1 MPGTASG
8 AKNSKWIET
17 LRRCSA
23 EYQQEKETSKT
34 GSSSNNKRRVNSPP
48 RAAKKKEVGR
58 AIRKEVTAAKARN
71 VATTKTLK
79 AHTAESQAMLKK
91 EQEDASNANA
101 EKMAKHVEDTRKA
114 IHAEATTKALTKVQ
128 ESRRQAREA
137 RQANPQGEGTV
148 RKRMNVKTPAP
159 LPKSHQATMP
169 RVRHRTKRAV

>member
-48 RAAKKKEVGR
+48 RAAKKKEVDR
-58 AIRKEVTAAKARN
+58 AVRKEVTAAKARN
-71 VATTKTLK
+71 ATMSKTLK
-79 AHTAESQAMLKK
+79 THTAQSQAMHKK
-91 EQEDASNANA
+91 EQEDARKAYA
-101 EKMAKHVEDTRKA
+101 EKLAKHVEDTRKA
-114 IHAEATTKALTKVQ
+114 MHAEATTKALAKVQ
-128 ESRRQAREA
+128 DSRRQAREV
-137 RQANPQGEGTV
+137 RQANPQGEGPA

-159 LPKSHQATMP
+159 LPTTRHATSP